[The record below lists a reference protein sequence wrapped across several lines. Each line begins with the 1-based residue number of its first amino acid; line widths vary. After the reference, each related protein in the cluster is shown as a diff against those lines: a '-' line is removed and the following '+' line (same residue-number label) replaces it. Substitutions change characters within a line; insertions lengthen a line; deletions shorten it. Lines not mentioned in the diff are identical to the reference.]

1 MKDIVKALNELVQLD
16 YDASKT
22 YEQALEHV
30 DDEHVRADL
39 RAFREDHL
47 RHITQLSAAIREL
60 GGEPIEPKRDVKG
73 LVLESVTRLRS
84 ARGTAGALKAMRTNE
99 KLTNRSYDKAAEL
112 SLAPAAREIVLAN
125 LDDERRHLAAIEAHI
140 ARVTANLAERTGEHP
155 GFHA

>member
-16 YDASKT
+16 YDATKT

-30 DDEHVRADL
+30 DDPEVRADL
-39 RAFREDHL
+39 AAFREDHL
-47 RHITQLSAAIREL
+47 RHITELSAAVRDL
-60 GGEPIEPKRDVKG
+60 GGEPIDPQRDVKG
-73 LVLESVTRLRS
+73 FVLESMTRLRS
-84 ARGTAGALKAMRTNE
+84 ASGTAGALKAMRLNE

-112 SLAPAAREIVLAN
+112 SLPPAARQIVLAN

-140 ARVTANLAERTGEHP
+140 ARVTAKPAERRGAQP